1 MPSWQ
6 AQGVQLTNDE
16 REELDRI
23 AAELNVTRHALLR
36 FAVQL
41 LLKEVRAKRVRLK
54 DYVASR
60 RSLRSP

>member
-1 MPSWQ
+1 
-6 AQGVQLTNDE
+6 LTNDE

-23 AAELNVTRHALLR
+23 AAEFNVTRHALLR

-41 LLKEVRAKRVRLK
+41 LLKEVREKRVKLK

>member
-1 MPSWQ
+1 MSD
-6 AQGVQLTNDE
+6 AE

-23 AAELNVTRHALLR
+23 AAELKVTRHALLR

-41 LLKEVRAKRVRLK
+41 LLKQVREGKVRLR
-54 DYVASR
+54 DYVESR